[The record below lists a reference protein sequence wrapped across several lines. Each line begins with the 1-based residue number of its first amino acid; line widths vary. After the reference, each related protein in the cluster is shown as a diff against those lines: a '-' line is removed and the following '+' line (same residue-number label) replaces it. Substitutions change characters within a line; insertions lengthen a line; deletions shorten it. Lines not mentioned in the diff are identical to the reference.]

1 MVDTCTCIH
10 TFMRACINTSSTCMH
25 TYTHTSVPSCRF
37 APHTVVNCLY
47 EFSWTPTMHNAHEA
61 VQWVCVCLV
70 ADPQAGIS
78 RDQRP
83 KDEYIYMVKKN
94 IHGHIWPSCACFRL
108 PLPTSFRLSLPR
120 LGQETSDVAEIDNP
134 GAEKAGKVLLVF
146 FPVVFLEN
154 AFFQVCT

>member
-25 TYTHTSVPSCRF
+25 TYTHKCTVMQICSTYSSELSVRVF
-37 APHTVVNCLY
+37 LNTYDAQCLW
-47 EFSWTPTMHNAHEA
+47 SRPMS
-61 VQWVCVCLV
+61 VCVCLV

-83 KDEYIYMVKKN
+83 KDEYIYGEKN

-154 AFFQVCT
+154 AFLQVCA